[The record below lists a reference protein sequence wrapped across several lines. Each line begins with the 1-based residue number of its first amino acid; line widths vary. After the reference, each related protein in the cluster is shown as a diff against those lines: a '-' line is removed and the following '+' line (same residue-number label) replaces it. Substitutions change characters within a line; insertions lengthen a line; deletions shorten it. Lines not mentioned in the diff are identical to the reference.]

1 VEVSEVPYPP
11 TTAAPGSS
19 YQIVLW
25 PNTAFL
31 VLLAVLA
38 LFLGMFFY
46 LRMQTASKRALQGF
60 IEATSVD
67 IVFILGSILLILY
80 LYARYPSGN
89 FYAYWITQVILN
101 GVWLTFA
108 IPIVTVGNS
117 VHHTTRG
124 ALEWR
129 GSSIALALVL
139 FPVILYI
146 LIHYPSVL

>member
-1 VEVSEVPYPP
+1 MPYPP
-11 TTAAPGSS
+11 DNSTTAATN
-19 YQIVLW
+19 YQIVLF
-25 PNTAFL
+25 PNTAFII
-31 VLLAVLA
+31 LLAVLG
-38 LFLGMFFY
+38 LFLAMFFY

-67 IVFILGSILLILY
+67 IIFILGSILLVLY
-80 LYARYPSGN
+80 LALRYPSGN
-89 FYAYWITQVILN
+89 FYAYWVTQVILN

-129 GSSIALALVL
+129 GSSIGVAIAL
-139 FPVILYI
+139 FPIILYL
-146 LIHYPSVL
+146 LIHYPSWL